1 MSEQTSSTPGEASG
15 ATEAPGVNGVAAEA
29 SPEAPATSAPA
40 PAAAEAPVAPAE
52 GPAATANESGS
63 AASTAEL
70 ANLIEGK
77 SDDEILAVIKERGED
92 SVLGGVFDEM
102 AKRFLPAK
110 AVGKNVVIQYDITTP
125 DATHSYHVV
134 VADGTCSTGPG
145 AGQEATVTLALSAPD
160 FLRLISGKLNG
171 MQAFMSGKL
180 KLKGDMMLAQ
190 SMQTWFDAS

>member
-1 MSEQTSSTPGEASG
+1 MSEQTSSTPGEAPG
-15 ATEAPGVNGVAAEA
+15 AAEAPGVNGVAAEA
-29 SPEAPATSAPA
+29 SAEAPATSAEA
-40 PAAAEAPVAPAE
+40 PAASAEA
-52 GPAATANESGS
+52 PAATASESGS
-63 AASTAEL
+63 AASTADL

-92 SVLGGVFDEM
+92 SVFGGVFDEM
-102 AKRFLPAK
+102 AKRFLPGK

-125 DATHSYHVV
+125 DGTHSYQVV
-134 VADGTCSTGPG
+134 VSDGTCTTGPG
-145 AGQEATVTLALSAPD
+145 AGEEATVTLALSAPD

-171 MQAFMSGKL
+171 MSAFMSGKL